1 MANRRYVGKRI
12 VRDDALEKATGKLKY
27 FGDYAIEGMLYGKI
41 LRAEYP
47 HARIRGID
55 ISQAEARKDVVTVLT
70 YKDVPGLNGFGIA
83 GIDQPVLCQDK
94 VRFYGDVVAVAI
106 AKTEEEAKEALGYI
120 HVDYEPLQ
128 VLNTVEAAMAP
139 DAEKIHESGNIYTS
153 FDFTNGD
160 VAEVFERDDV
170 VVVEHTYTTP
180 YQEHAYLET
189 EVGLAKPGDDGGV
202 EIFCPAQYGYRDRAQ
217 LSKVLN
223 LPQEKIIIH
232 SSPLGGGFGGKDDMS
247 LQPLLAVGV
256 LKTGKP
262 LKISVDREE
271 SFRFSTKRIPFK
283 IQMKTAADRNGK
295 LAAQKVKAVGDM
307 GPFTGISGAVF
318 NYALE
323 NACGAYFFP
332 RIDIKGDCVFTNNAH
347 TGAFRGFGNNQL
359 NFAVETQMD
368 ELAEKLGADR
378 LEFRKKNIIHSGE
391 RLSYGHLHGGAD
403 GLEKSLD
410 LLEKSELWKNREAFK
425 KGAKEPWLK
434 RGVGI
439 ASSQHG
445 NGLGNALPDEG
456 SARIELDQDGFFT
469 LFVGTEEMGQGTIT
483 ALHQIAA
490 DALQVD
496 MEYIRIVN
504 ANTSIVPDTGSTT
517 ASKATYVA
525 GKATVLAAE
534 KFLRQTKQF
543 FKDEKKMDVEIALN
557 GVRIGGKVLPW
568 VEVYKELSSEM
579 KKAEDKFVVP
589 TTDVKI
595 AVGLHFVHTHVSQ
608 VVGVEVN
615 TITGQVQVLETEI
628 LPAAGTVVNAIGY
641 EGQAEGGVVMTMGFT
656 LMEEYRIDQNTHP
669 LTKNF
674 QTYLVPTIQ
683 DIPEIKVTPVEVE
696 EESGPFG
703 AKGLGEPV
711 TIPGAPAITNA
722 IYDAVGVR
730 VYSLPVKP
738 EKLLEQMNS

>member
-12 VRDDALEKATGKLKY
+12 IRDDAREKATGKLKY
-27 FGDYAIEGMLYGKI
+27 FGDCGIEGMLYGKV
-41 LRAEYP
+41 LRAEYA
-47 HARIRGID
+47 HAHIKSINTSR
-55 ISQAEARKDVVTVLT
+55 AEAYKDVVAVLT

-83 GIDQPVLCQDK
+83 GIDQPVLCEDK
-94 VRFYGDVVAVAI
+94 VRFYGDAVAVVV
-106 AKTEEEAKEALGYI
+106 AKTEQTAKEALKF
-120 HVDYEPLQ
+120 VEVTYEPLQ

-139 DAEKIHESGNIYTS
+139 GAEKIHESGNIYTS
-153 FDFTNGD
+153 FDFSNGD
-160 VAEVFERDDV
+160 AQEAFSRRDV

-189 EVGLAKPGDDGGV
+189 EVGLGKPLENGGV

-217 LSKVLN
+217 LSRILN
-223 LPQEKIIIH
+223 LPQEKIVVH
-232 SSPLGGGFGGKDDMS
+232 SSPIGGGFGGKDDMA

-256 LKTGKP
+256 VKTGKP

-283 IQMKTAADRNGK
+283 IHMKTAADRNGK
-295 LAAQKVKAVGDM
+295 LVAQIVKAVCDM

-332 RIDIKGDCVFTNNAH
+332 MIDIKGDCVFTNNAH

-368 ELAEKLGADR
+368 ELAEKLGMDR
-378 LEFRKKNIIHSGE
+378 LDFRKKNMIRTGE
-391 RLSYGHLHGGAD
+391 RLSYGHLHGNAK
-403 GLEKSLD
+403 GLEISLE
-410 LLEKSELWKNREAFK
+410 LLEKSNLWKNREDFK
-425 KGAKEPWLK
+425 KAAKHPWLK

-445 NGLGNALPDEG
+445 NGLGNALIDEG
-456 SARIELDQDGFFT
+456 TARIELNKDGMFT
-469 LFVGTEEMGQGTIT
+469 LFVSTEEMGQGTIT
-483 ALHQIAA
+483 ALHQIVS

-496 MEYIRIVN
+496 MECVQVVN
-504 ANTSIVPDTGSTT
+504 GNTSVAPDTGSTT

-525 GKATVLAAE
+525 GKATVMTAE
-534 KFLRQTKQF
+534 KFIEQIKTYYQDKRG
-543 FKDEKKMDVEIALN
+543 KDIEILWN
-557 GVRIGGKVLPW
+557 GVQVSGEKMTW
-568 VEVYKELSSEM
+568 AEVYREMTDEL
-579 KKAEDKFVVP
+579 KKAEEKFVVP

-595 AVGLHFVHTHVSQ
+595 AVGLHYVHTHVSQ

-615 TITGQVQVLETEI
+615 SITGQVKVVETEI
-628 LPAAGTVVNAIGY
+628 IPSAGTVVNAIGY

-656 LMEEYRIDQNTHP
+656 LMEEYRIDKNTQP

-683 DIPEIKVTPVEVE
+683 DVPEIKVTPVEVD

-730 VYSLPVKP
+730 IYDLPVKP
-738 EKLLEQMNS
+738 EILLEKMIL